1 MKNRFTA
8 FMLLFVISITAF
20 AQDINK
26 MDAAGKRH
34 GVWKGTYEKSKKPR
48 YEGTFDHGKETGTFT
63 FFEDDKTSTLA
74 AKRIFAADGSCT
86 TTFFDVK
93 GKKISEGKEV
103 NKLREGEW
111 KFYSEGTTTLLSTE
125 NYVNGKINGIRKV
138 YLPTGKI
145 AEEVTYVNGVMDGP
159 YKQYNEKGT
168 VLEES
173 VYKNDKL
180 NGPVTYRD
188 VKGDIVAKGQFT
200 DNKKAGKWQF
210 FENGKMV
217 KEEDMT
223 NKKVQLARKERKN

>member
-8 FMLLFVISITAF
+8 FMLIFFIAITAF
-20 AQDINK
+20 AQDSNK

-34 GVWKGTYEKSKKPR
+34 GVWKGSYEKSKRPR

-74 AKRIFAADGSCT
+74 AKRTFDADGSCT
-86 TTFFDVK
+86 TVFFDAK

-103 NKLREGEW
+103 NKVREGEW
-111 KFYSEGTTTLLSTE
+111 KFYNEGTSTLLSTE
-125 NYVNGKINGIRKV
+125 TYVKGKINGVKKV

-145 AEEVTYVNGVMDGP
+145 AEEVTYANDVMEGP

-173 VYKNDKL
+173 VYKNGKL
-180 NGPVTYRD
+180 HGPAIYRD
-188 VKGDIVAKGQFT
+188 AKGDISAKGQFT
-200 DNKKAGKWQF
+200 DNKKTGKWQF
-210 FENGKMV
+210 FENGKLV

-223 NKKVQLARKERKN
+223 NKKVQLARKERKQ